1 MGDRHPRKTLR
12 HTCSF
17 LFPCFLVHVQSNIV
31 YVGVLFVRTLRST
44 YRLCGRRG
52 SIARRLVRRLAL
64 ELLMTRYSQV
74 ISAILRRYCGG
85 GLLLMWRWL
94 SGIGLL
100 LTALVMMMMMAL
112 LLRRLL
118 RPRPAQLL
126 LLLLSLESVDAKIH
140 GLQVLTAGGG
150 GRSVWG
156 PAPRGCAVS
165 TLLLHRAPS
174 YH

>member
-1 MGDRHPRKTLR
+1 MKYCFNDKNNNQQKWAIATAVKRYAIRC
-12 HTCSF
+12 TCSF
-17 LFPCFLVHVQSNIV
+17 LFPCFLVQNNIV

-140 GLQVLTAGGG
+140 GRQVLTEGGG
-150 GRSVWG
+150 
-156 PAPRGCAVS
+156 
-165 TLLLHRAPS
+165 
-174 YH
+174 